1 VASGVDKGC
10 DAKLL
15 NNAVFWARKNE
26 GLVGLE
32 NNLSIVFFFYIS
44 RKPHLIAEG
53 YP

>member
-32 NNLSIVFFFYIS
+32 NNLSIVFF
-44 RKPHLIAEG
+44 LI
-53 YP
+53 YPASHI